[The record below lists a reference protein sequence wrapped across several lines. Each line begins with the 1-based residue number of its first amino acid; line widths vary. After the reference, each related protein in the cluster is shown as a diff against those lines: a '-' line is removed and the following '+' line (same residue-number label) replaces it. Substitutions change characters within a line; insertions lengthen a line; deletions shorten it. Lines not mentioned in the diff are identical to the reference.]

1 MRTSLGH
8 YLRLVRI
15 PNVVI
20 AVADVVAGYLYAG
33 GQTRDGLLLAALTL
47 ASACLYA
54 GGAALNDVCDAERD
68 LRERPERPIPSG
80 RIARRTALRLA
91 VGLLV
96 LGIAL
101 AAGVSIRAGAIA
113 LLLVSSIVLYDGV
126 LKSTPAAPGLMGLC
140 RALNLLLGMSLAP
153 ALWTTSHLLPLGL
166 MWLYVT
172 SVTIYARTEAGESR
186 RVRLIGATLGAW
198 VAVAGLAGLRFIVV
212 GVHEEYLLLVALLFV
227 LIGYQGLRAVVQRT
241 PDRVQQAVKTFV
253 LSIVLFDAC
262 LTWSARGLV
271 AGLSIGALLVPAM
284 LLGRRFRVT

>member
-1 MRTSLGH
+1 MRTSPGH

-33 GQTRDGLLLAALTL
+33 GQARDGLLLLVLTL

-54 GGAALNDVCDAERD
+54 GGAALNDVCDAEQD

-96 LGIAL
+96 MGIAL
-101 AAGVSIRAGAIA
+101 AGTVSARAGAIS
-113 LLLVSSIVLYDGV
+113 LLLVLSIVLYDSV
-126 LKSTPAAPGLMGLC
+126 LKSTPTAPGLMGLC
-140 RALNLLLGMSLAP
+140 RALNLSLGMSLAP
-153 ALWTTSHLLPLGL
+153 VVWTTGHILPLGL
-166 MWLYVT
+166 MGLYVT
-172 SVTIYARTEAGESR
+172 SVTIYARTEAGKSS
-186 RVRLIGATLGAW
+186 RVRLIGATLG
-198 VAVAGLAGLRFIVV
+198 VCIAVVGLVGLRFVV
-212 GVHEEYLLLVALLFV
+212 IGVHDEYLLLVALLIV
-227 LIGYQGLRAVVQRT
+227 LIGYRGFRAVAQRN

-253 LSIVLFDAC
+253 LSIVIFDAC

-271 AGLSIGALLVPAM
+271 AGLSIGALLVPTM